1 MNSAILQSEQPVS
14 TRQLRSIFDQSLAVL
29 CEGNDVIKV
38 ALETGKAHNARLR
51 RQTLPLRIDVAT
63 LRERALDQAAKALAT
78 LWKISGP

>member
-1 MNSAILQSEQPVS
+1 
-14 TRQLRSIFDQSLAVL
+14 
-29 CEGNDVIKV
+29 VIKV